1 MILFTFAYFFLSVC
15 TPDRRKTKIQ
25 PIELTARDYGSV
37 HGMSPFSLKA
47 VLWVTGCYAEV
58 LDLK

>member
-25 PIELTARDYGSV
+25 PIELTAHVTMVQSMRCHHFHSRQFCGSQ
-37 HGMSPFSLKA
+37 GAMQKF
-47 VLWVTGCYAEV
+47 
-58 LDLK
+58 